1 MSKARLNYLELS
13 RRPIYCLLFIAPFLI
28 GYEIGVL
35 FDKRTL
41 LAERMLRDF
50 LTLFGRKFNFLSGL
64 FVLAVLIGWQ
74 IGSRQPWTVRPKVL
88 GLMLA
93 ESAVLTLPLFL
104 LHAVIPRNLSGPPP
118 RPAPAAWVAPAE
130 PATAGTVA
138 ANGAIGA
145 AEAPRLAA
153 EPGPAQGERFGRRL
167 IREIV
172 ISLGAGPYEELIFRF
187 FLVELLLWLMIKGV
201 GTEER
206 TAVVVAVLVSATLF
220 AGYHYLPET
229 GEPFT
234 WGSFLFRTGAGIYFS
249 LIFVAR
255 GYGIAAGCHT
265 FYDILVD
272 VARAW

>member
-104 LHAVIPRNLSGPPP
+104 LHAVIPRNLSAPPP
-118 RPAPAAWVAPAE
+118 RPAAAAWVAPAE
-130 PATAGTVA
+130 PAPGRSLC
-138 ANGAIGA
+138 A
-145 AEAPRLAA
+145 AEAARLAA
-153 EPGPAQGERFGRRL
+153 EPAPAQGERFGRRL

-172 ISLGAGPYEELIFRF
+172 ISLGAGPYEELIFRL

-201 GTEER
+201 RTEER